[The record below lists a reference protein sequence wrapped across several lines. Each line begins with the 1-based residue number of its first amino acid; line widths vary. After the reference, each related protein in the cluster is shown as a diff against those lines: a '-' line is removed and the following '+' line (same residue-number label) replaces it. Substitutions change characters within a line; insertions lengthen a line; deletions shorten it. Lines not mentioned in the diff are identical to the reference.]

1 MALVLVEK
9 RDRVAVLTLN
19 DPDHRNSLTL
29 PMVDEI
35 VEAFDAL
42 EADDDVGAVVITG
55 AGKGFCAGA
64 DLGNLGSSATTTGS
78 GFRSIYEGFMRVGR
92 SSLPTLAAV
101 NGAAVGAG
109 MNLALACDLRVSGR
123 SARFDCRFLDLGLH
137 PGGGHTWMLRDA
149 VGKHTAAAMVLFGQ
163 ILDGETAARYDLV
176 WECVDDDALIDRSVE
191 IAARAASGPKE
202 LVVELKKSLH
212 DMRAIDDPVAAME
225 RELAPQVWSRE
236 QPWFAERLAA
246 IKARVQ
252 KKNG

>member
-1 MALVLVEK
+1 MVLVEK

-19 DPDHRNSLTL
+19 DPDRRNSLTG

-35 VEAFDAL
+35 VDTFDAL
-42 EADDDVGAVVITG
+42 EADDGVGAVVITG

-64 DLGNLGSSATTTGS
+64 DLGNLGGTTGP
-78 GFRSIYEGFMRVGR
+78 GFRSIYEGFLRVGR
-92 SSLPTLAAV
+92 STLPTLAAV

-109 MNLALACDLRVSGR
+109 MNLALACDLRVAGK
-123 SARFDCRFLDLGLH
+123 SAKFDCRFLDLGLH

-149 VGKHTAAAMVLFGQ
+149 VGKANAAAMVLFGQ
-163 ILDGETAARYDLV
+163 ILDGETAEKYGLV
-176 WECVDDDALIDRSVE
+176 WRCFDDGALIDGAVE

-202 LVVELKKSLH
+202 LVVEIKKSLG

-225 RELAPQVWSRE
+225 RELGPQVWSRE

-252 KKNG
+252 KKK